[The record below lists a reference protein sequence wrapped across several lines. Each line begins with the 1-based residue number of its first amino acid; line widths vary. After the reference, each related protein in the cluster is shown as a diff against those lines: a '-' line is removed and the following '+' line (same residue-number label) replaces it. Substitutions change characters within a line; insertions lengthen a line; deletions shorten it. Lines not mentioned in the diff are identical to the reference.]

1 MGAVMRAAM
10 KAAMKAPMKAPMKAA
25 LKAMKDVK
33 TMKAAMKVKKVMK
46 KVSPR
51 LAKRHVFF
59 GKASKTGGGLSKGA
73 LVKNK
78 GGKIV
83 SKAASESS
91 KKNPWIKACAAA
103 RLAL

>member
-1 MGAVMRAAM
+1 
-10 KAAMKAPMKAPMKAA
+10 
-25 LKAMKDVK
+25 MKDVK

-83 SKAASESS
+83 SKAASDRS
-91 KKNPWIKACAAA
+91 KKHPWIVAVAAA
-103 RLAL
+103 RKALKVKGFAPCKKGSPLYKKAKELYGK